1 MSLYHLG
8 KIKYYRYIMDYP
20 RLHGF
25 NISNKFL
32 LVLYLEIKMSCEP
45 IIEEGLFNITC
56 SLHLEPD
63 PWLSGITI
71 YVHRDVV
78 WLTDPGK
85 PVTLKH
91 PINSKIQSWII
102 ILIFFLYECLQNQ
115 VFSKYKI
122 NINSYDH
129 IFW

>member
-8 KIKYYRYIMDYP
+8 KIKYYIMDYL

-25 NISNKFL
+25 SISNKFL
-32 LVLYLEIKMSCEP
+32 LVLYLEIEMSCEP

-63 PWLSGITI
+63 PWLSSITI

-91 PINSKIQSWII
+91 PKIQKHS
-102 ILIFFLYECLQNQ
+102 LGSLFLFFFLYECLQNQ

>member
-8 KIKYYRYIMDYP
+8 KIKYYIMDYL

-25 NISNKFL
+25 SISNKFL

-91 PINSKIQSWII
+91 PKIQKHSLGSLFLFFFYMNVFKIKCFLNI
-102 ILIFFLYECLQNQ
+102 KLIKTLMIIFFDNQ
-115 VFSKYKI
+115 
-122 NINSYDH
+122 
-129 IFW
+129 

>member
-8 KIKYYRYIMDYP
+8 KIKYYIMDYL

-25 NISNKFL
+25 SISNKFL
-32 LVLYLEIKMSCEP
+32 LVLYLEIEMSCEP

-63 PWLSGITI
+63 PWLSSITI

-102 ILIFFLYECLQNQ
+102 ILIFLYECLQNQ